1 MVSPRRRLARQRH
14 GTLSPRRRGADRR
27 TLEPP
32 KLWEG
37 LSSVMLNAAL
47 TEIDNGMSNG
57 QRYTDKGGG
66 RGPRAAW
73 RVVQKHC
80 ADRSEGQCREII
92 KTWIKNGVLY
102 EAE

>member
-1 MVSPRRRLARQRH
+1 
-14 GTLSPRRRGADRR
+14 
-27 TLEPP
+27 
-32 KLWEG
+32 
-37 LSSVMLNAAL
+37 MLNAAL

-80 ADRSEGQCREII
+80 ADRTEGQCREII
-92 KTWIKNGVLY
+92 RTWITNGVLY
-102 EAE
+102 EAEYDDPIERKPRKGYRLDTTKRPS